1 MTREEIQQQ
10 LNGIKDTRMSM
21 YSDKQMDHMRSKYKT
36 IYQYDLDGNYLRTF
50 ESATQVCNHLKCH
63 KQGWSAWFNDFKN
76 GKQNNI
82 KGYLWSYDKVDKLVL
97 PKKYRYIIYDMEG
110 KEVTRVFNL
119 TEFSRSLGYK
129 SVMSLKNLQQYL
141 RNKYVIKKV

>member
-21 YSDKQMDHMRSKYKT
+21 YSDKQMDHMRTKYT
-36 IYQYDLDGNYLRTF
+36 MIHQYDLDGNFIQTF
-50 ESATQVCNHLKCH
+50 ESTVLVCSYLKCS
-63 KQGWSAWFNDFKN
+63 KNAWSTWFSEYKK
-76 GKQNNI
+76 GKQSSI
-82 KGYLWSYDKVDKLVL
+82 KGYQWSYDKVDKFVL

-110 KEVTRVFNL
+110 NEVTRVFNL

-129 SVMSLKNLQQYL
+129 SVMSYKNLQQYL
-141 RNKYVIKKV
+141 RNKYLIKKV